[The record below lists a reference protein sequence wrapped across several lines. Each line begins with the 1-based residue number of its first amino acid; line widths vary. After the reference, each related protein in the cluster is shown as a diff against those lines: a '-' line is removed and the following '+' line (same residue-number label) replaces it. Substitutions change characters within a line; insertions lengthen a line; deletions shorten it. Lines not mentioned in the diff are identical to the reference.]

1 MSDEFSAA
9 DVPSIQPDDP
19 SDRSTARRAAE
30 SIKAA
35 SKGVSDAID
44 AGREPGMPLDTLA
57 RLVREAPLPS
67 LLVAFLLGVIV
78 ARRR

>member
-19 SDRSTARRAAE
+19 SDKSTAEKAAE
-30 SIKAA
+30 GIKAA
-35 SKGVSDAID
+35 SKGVSGAIN